1 MSTPSP
7 TQDDWRATLQPFLD
21 VLETE
26 RRRAQQTVTTSG
38 IVIAAITI
46 IAILFVLA
54 LKTFIAPLL
63 IIIPLVLGGAI
74 FAFIYS
80 DATSTYKS
88 GFKSAVLPRLVEV
101 CAHEAGGVLE
111 YSQRQGIEEAEFNLS
126 GLFRKPDRYNS
137 EDLIVGKIGETKL
150 RFSEVH
156 AEYHQTRT
164 DSKGRRHD
172 EYHTIFKG
180 LFFVADFN
188 KRFLSTTVVLPDT
201 MQSLF
206 GRFGQELQEFGTL
219 FSSARRELVRLE
231 DPHFEKTF
239 AVYSSDQTEAR
250 YILSP
255 ALMQRL
261 LKFRQRCNTD
271 IRIVFST
278 GNMTIA
284 IPMGVGWLEPPALS
298 TPITLQSLDLCI
310 QQLRFACSIVA
321 DLDLNTRIWSK

>member
-1 MSTPSP
+1 MSTPDTTTS
-7 TQDDWRATLQPFLD
+7 DWHVALQPVLD
-21 VLETE
+21 ALETE
-26 RRRAQQTVTTSG
+26 RQRAQQKVMLAG
-38 IVIAAITI
+38 PVIVIATI
-46 IAILFVLA
+46 FTISILAASKILFSPFLMLLA
-54 LKTFIAPLL
+54 IG
-63 IIIPLVLGGAI
+63 LGAAI
-74 FAFIYS
+74 FAYIYS
-80 DATSTYKS
+80 EAPSTYKS
-88 GFKSAVLPRLVEV
+88 GFKSWVLPQLAAA
-101 CAHEAGGVLE
+101 CAKEFGGALE
-111 YSQRQGIEEAEFNLS
+111 YSPYQGIGEAEFNLS
-126 GLFRKPDRYNS
+126 GLFSKPDRYKS
-137 EDLIVGKIGETKL
+137 EDLIVGKIGETQV
-150 RFSEVH
+150 RFAEVH
-156 AEYHQTRT
+156 AEYRT
-164 DSKGRRHD
+164 TSMDSKGRTR
-172 EYHTIFKG
+172 EQYHTIFKG

-261 LKFRQRCNTD
+261 LLFRQRCNTD

-284 IPMGVGWLEPPALS
+284 IPMAVGWLEPPALS
-298 TPITLQSLDLCI
+298 TPITLQSLELCI
-310 QQLRFACSIVA
+310 QQLHFACSIVS